1 MEISIGFLYCA
12 YHSSLGTQNTSQE
25 MDAFQRFSLL
35 LKSEALCHTKF
46 QLPQAITYS
55 NW

>member
-1 MEISIGFLYCA
+1 MEISIGFLYFA
-12 YHSSLGTQNTSQE
+12 YHFSLGAQNTSQE
-25 MDAFQRFSLL
+25 MDAFQRFSPL
-35 LKSEALCHTKF
+35 LKSEALCHTEI